1 MKKLTTNLDE
11 RQENLLLHIEKNGC
25 WIAFW
30 VLIASIFLQQTFGIR
45 DRHLKADSKTNL
57 LTSIIAATLASTAFI
72 LVNYSRFKNTSL
84 ILTIFAVI
92 FLCVLIVCFLT
103 LSVLLFI
110 YKKKIEI
117 LENEYE
123 ESL

>member
-92 FLCVLIVCFLT
+92 FLCVFIVCFLT
-103 LSVLLFI
+103 LSVLLLLKSNI
-110 YKKKIEI
+110 PLIC
-117 LENEYE
+117 
-123 ESL
+123 

>member
-103 LSVLLFI
+103 LSVLLLI